1 MTNVR
6 LSVECYGNREIIDEL
21 EGVVSNIS
29 LSGVD
34 VSLRLEDQIE
44 SQVIWCR
51 RMERAFH
58 WEERVGNQAKHE
70 RW

>member
-58 WEERVGNQAKHE
+58 
-70 RW
+70 